1 MPSDIPSSIKAYKSL
16 RVSGFNRKKNTGIV
30 LAEQDLFTVIATG
43 IIDRGWRNSSFS
55 KISPY
60 DGGFIMH
67 IGDQL
72 YGHIHYGAGIGPT
85 LRAQQAGKLY
95 LGISDSYYNNNRG
108 RFDVTIIVW
117 RTEDYQQIANF
128 LIELV
133 DFNPDNIALAVAHKH
148 AIGMQRIQK
157 IELAQNQASKEIA
170 ATENILQ
177 ELKQKTA
184 APISEKEKA
193 AAQQQVATLEDRLA
207 ALSETMAELEH
218 MRVALQ
224 QERLRTTQLTQQ
236 LAEQQER
243 ETDLMTQIAQ
253 GASTPPVLLITS
265 PDNKLSTEASFVRLI
280 GVAEDDRGIKKL
292 SIQLNDKNIE
302 GDGARGIRLD
312 EEVAPLR
319 IEINRKVYLSRGR
332 NKIRIRVQDIDDLFV
347 EKTIMAERIELRRN
361 VWAVV
366 IGINNYPNLRK
377 LQYAVNDAKAF
388 YDWLI
393 HASRIPAENVKLLIN
408 GQATLKNLR
417 SELGT
422 RLKNNAAPDD
432 LVIIYFAGHGA
443 TERDSLSPDGDGLEK
458 YILPFGTDLDDLYAT
473 AMPMREVAFIINR
486 IRSERL
492 VFIADACYSGAS
504 GGRTV
509 SASGIR
515 ASVSDTFLERL
526 AGGKGKIIITASGAN
541 EVSMERDELKH
552 GVFTYY
558 LLEGLRGAADTDAD
572 GVITVD
578 EVYRYV
584 STKVPKATGQ
594 EQNPIK
600 KGSVKGQLLLGI
612 VP

>member
-1 MPSDIPSSIKAYKSL
+1 
-16 RVSGFNRKKNTGIV
+16 
-30 LAEQDLFTVIATG
+30 
-43 IIDRGWRNSSFS
+43 
-55 KISPY
+55 
-60 DGGFIMH
+60 MH
-67 IGDQL
+67 IGDHL
-72 YGHIHYGAGIGPT
+72 YGHIHYSAGIGPT
-85 LRAQQAGKLY
+85 LRAQQAGQLY
-95 LGISDSYYNNNRG
+95 LGISDSNYKDNTG
-108 RFDVTIIVW
+108 FFDVTVIVW
-117 RTEDYQQIANF
+117 KTEDYQKIANF
-128 LIELV
+128 LMELV
-133 DFNPDNIALAVAHKH
+133 DYNPDNIALAFAHKH

-157 IELAQNQASKEIA
+157 IELAQNQASKEIV
-170 ATENILQ
+170 ATENILK

-193 AAQQQVATLEDRLA
+193 AAQQQVAALEDRLE
-207 ALSETMAELEH
+207 ALGETMAELEQ
-218 MRVALQ
+218 MKVALEH
-224 QERLRTTQLTQQ
+224 ERQRTTQLTQQ
-236 LAEQQER
+236 LAKQEER
-243 ETDLMTQIAQ
+243 EAHLMTQIAQ
-253 GASTPPVLLITS
+253 GASSPPILLITS
-265 PDNKLSTEASFVRLI
+265 PDNKIRTEASFVRLI
-280 GVAEDDRGIKKL
+280 GVAEDNRGIKII
-292 SIQLNDKNIE
+292 SIKVNDQNIE
-302 GDGARGIRLD
+302 DDLARGIRLD
-312 EEVAPLR
+312 EEAVPLR
-319 IEINRKVYLSRGR
+319 IEINRKVYLSQGR
-332 NKIRIRVQDIDDLFV
+332 NKISIRVQDIDDLFV

-366 IGINNYPNLRK
+366 IGINNYPNIRQ
-377 LQYAVNDAKAF
+377 LQYAVNDAKAV
-388 YDWLI
+388 YEWLI
-393 HASRIPAENVKLLIN
+393 HANHVPVENVKLLIN

-422 RLKNNAAPDD
+422 RLKNNAALDD

-473 AMPMREVAFIINR
+473 AMPMREVAYIINR

-509 SASGIR
+509 STSGIR
-515 ASVSDTFLERL
+515 ASVSDAFLERL

-541 EVSMERDELKH
+541 EVSMERNELKH

-558 LLEGLRGAADTDAD
+558 LLEGLRGAADTDSD

-578 EVYRYV
+578 EAYRYV
-584 STKVPKATGQ
+584 STTVPKATGQ